1 MSESTFRSKI
11 RSQIKPFPKIA
22 TYPTGWGGAMTFD
35 AIAERIGPLMAKKIT
50 RFGVFGQD
58 IPDSVQ
64 TGLMKL
70 WLKLTDEPELLACDA
85 LTRTVWRA
93 IAVCSCMVIVD
104 KQERYNF
111 FADIQ
116 ANTGMDV
123 DEYGVHGDDSRLQLW
138 DAKER
143 WAGFATRIDV
153 QFDIERAITTIAQH
167 YADDITGLVA
177 LYILTTDA
185 KPLQTI
191 NAHNLP
197 QSSVYAR
204 LDQIQERLQT
214 LLAEYKPEKRRTW
227 RERFDNGEIAPYL
240 EVVTHYEDRPLALAA
255 LYTLSTQAKVR
266 HFVTCENE
274 RRTVTRYR
282 RAALKRLETAYG
294 RAVSF

>member
-197 QSSVYAR
+197 Q
-204 LDQIQERLQT
+204 
-214 LLAEYKPEKRRTW
+214 
-227 RERFDNGEIAPYL
+227 
-240 EVVTHYEDRPLALAA
+240 
-255 LYTLSTQAKVR
+255 
-266 HFVTCENE
+266 
-274 RRTVTRYR
+274 
-282 RAALKRLETAYG
+282 
-294 RAVSF
+294 